1 VENVKKTIALLFLGF
16 IILCFVP
23 KMADETKVKTQINET
38 SVETMADQVYS
49 AGILLIGKPL
59 ATLLTQTEAMGI
71 QDQTEAKSI
80 SGRIR
85 ITYTY
90 ADDSKLAIVC
100 TSNKTELIIFGIM
113 KPGGKKNDKQ

>member
-1 VENVKKTIALLFLGF
+1 MKKTIALLFIGF

-23 KMADETKVKTQINET
+23 KMADETKVKTQVSET
-38 SVETMADQVYS
+38 ATVTMADQVYS
-49 AGILLIGKPL
+49 AGILLVGKPL

-71 QDQTEAKSI
+71 KEQTEAKSM

-90 ADDSKLAIVC
+90 TDNSKLAIVC
-100 TSNKTELIIFGIM
+100 ASNKTELIIFGIM
-113 KPGGKKNDKQ
+113 KPGGKKNE

>member
-1 VENVKKTIALLFLGF
+1 MKKTIALLFIGF

-23 KMADETKVKTQINET
+23 KMADETKVIKE
-38 SVETMADQVYS
+38 VTMADQVYS
-49 AGILLIGKPL
+49 AGILLVGKPL

-71 QDQTEAKSI
+71 KEQTEAKSM

-90 ADDSKLAIVC
+90 TDDSKLAIVC
-100 TSNKTELIIFGIM
+100 ASNKTELIIFGIM